1 MSSRHG
7 PAFLRHANGSSLTKC
22 TDLEPSEG
30 CQAMPRGAG
39 GPRGAADHKKRCIGR
54 PDCPGGGV
62 RANRCHPFPE
72 PQKPLDKGEIVEYI
86 CLQIGTY
93 YALYRKRN
101 GDAMMP
107 SLTVETWVDSMQAR
121 GRYTFLRSE
130 AISGSGLSAEAVKKA
145 LQRLARRRRVAK
157 VKNYFYVIV
166 PLEYLHAGAPPPSW
180 FIDDLMKAMERPYYV
195 GLLSAAG
202 IHGASHQQPQEFQV
216 LTDRPIRPLE
226 IGRARIRFFVSKRS
240 TDTAV
245 QNVKTPTGAM
255 RVSTPEATAV
265 DLVRFARVAG
275 HLDNVA
281 TVLVEL
287 VPLLDP
293 KKLLNAVR
301 ASGDLP
307 NAQRLGYVLE
317 RVRGRPQAK
326 ALREWLERQ
335 SLRVVPLRPG
345 RTATDATEDRRWHV
359 SIAEPIEIET

>member
-1 MSSRHG
+1 
-7 PAFLRHANGSSLTKC
+7 
-22 TDLEPSEG
+22 
-30 CQAMPRGAG
+30 
-39 GPRGAADHKKRCIGR
+39 
-54 PDCPGGGV
+54 V
-62 RANRCHPFPE
+62 
-72 PQKPLDKGEIVEYI
+72 VYY
-86 CLQIGTY
+86 CLQKGIKS
-93 YALYRKRN
+93 ALLCKHCSE
-101 GDAMMP
+101 AMMLAP
-107 SLTVETWVDSMQAR
+107 TVESWVDSLQAR
-121 GRYTFLRSE
+121 GRYTFLRAE

-157 VKNYFYVIV
+157 VKRYFYVVV

-216 LTDRPIRPLE
+216 LTDRPIRPLQV
-226 IGRARIRFFVSKRS
+226 GRARIRFFVNKRV

-255 RVSTPEATAV
+255 RVSTPESTAV
-265 DLVRFARVAG
+265 DLVRFAKAAG

-281 TVLVEL
+281 TVLMDL
-287 VPLLDP
+287 APLLDP
-293 KKLLNAVR
+293 KRLLKVVR

-326 ALREWLERQ
+326 ALHEWLGRQ
-335 SLRVVPLRPG
+335 SPHVVPLRPG
-345 RTATDATEDRRWHV
+345 RNTNGAPEDQRWHV
-359 SIAEPIEIET
+359 RVSEPIEIET